1 MKKSKIIIPALAII
15 AFSTAASIAGS
26 VAWFTASRTANISA
40 GTYAVVKTSAD
51 LQCHVADGVGT
62 TATDDNNK
70 VIAVNGVLSDGS
82 FSHKKDAQEKNNVY
96 TPNPAGTAI
105 DKETAITAN
114 DFAAQMVRGTAKK
127 DNVDK
132 TIYTAV
138 TWEMSF
144 TVSFGSVEGDIALYL
159 NTDHAKSYFS
169 AGTGVTPVTAKGFRM
184 AFVPHDIPTG
194 SSAKATVFADL
205 QEKAGCSYI
214 SGMSASEFATP
225 TTYRDED
232 FDLIDT
238 AYEATLPT
246 TGASTSVFTNRPD
259 YLGTFG
265 FKAGSQVTLAYTV
278 VCWFEGTDINI
289 RNQDDPAKYQSV
301 EAKLE
306 FEAVDIKIV
315 TPEP

>member
-51 LQCHVADGVGT
+51 LQCHVASGVGT
-62 TATDDNNK
+62 TAVDDNNK
-70 VIAVNGVLSDGS
+70 VITVNGVLSDGS
-82 FSHKKDAQEKNNVY
+82 FSHKEDASHNFNVY

-105 DKETAITAN
+105 EKETSITAN
-114 DFAAQMVRGTAKK
+114 NFATEMVRGTAKK

-138 TWEMSF
+138 TWDMSF

-159 NTDHAKSYFS
+159 NTDGAKSFFDS
-169 AGTGVTPVTAKGFRM
+169 GVGTAVTAKGFRM

-205 QEKAGCSYI
+205 QEKAKCHYI
-214 SGMSASEFATP
+214 SGTSDQFASGTA
-225 TTYRDED
+225 YED
-232 FDLIDT
+232 NDYDLIDS

-246 TGASTSVFTNRPD
+246 TGASASVFTDRPD

-278 VCWFEGTDINI
+278 VCWFEGTDENI
-289 RNQDDPAKYQSV
+289 VNQDDPSKYQSV

-306 FEAVDIKIV
+306 FEAVDMKI
-315 TPEP
+315 TPAP

>member
-51 LQCHVADGVGT
+51 LQCHVKKGVGT
-62 TATDDNNK
+62 EAVDNNNK
-70 VIAVNGVLSDGS
+70 VITVNGVLSDGS
-82 FSHKKDAQEKNNVY
+82 FSHKEDASHNFNVY

-114 DFAAQMVRGTAKK
+114 NFATEMVRGTAKK

-138 TWEMSF
+138 TWDMSF

-159 NTDHAKSYFS
+159 NTDHAKSFFN
-169 AGTGVTPVTAKGFRM
+169 AGTGTAVTAKGFRM
-184 AFVPHDIPTG
+184 AFVPHDVPTG

-205 QEKAGCSYI
+205 QEKAKCSYI
-214 SGMSASEFATP
+214 SGMSSAQFQSPTHYVDSE
-225 TTYRDED
+225 Y
-232 FDLIDT
+232 DLIHSG
-238 AYEATLPT
+238 YEAELPT
-246 TGASTSVFTNRPD
+246 TGTSLSEFTDRPD

-278 VCWFEGTDINI
+278 VCWFEGTDENI
-289 RNQDDPAKYQSV
+289 VNQDDPSKYQSV

-306 FEAVDIKIV
+306 FEAVDIKI
-315 TPEP
+315 TPAP